1 LISREIL
8 INTNLSIIY
17 IFVFHLHLPS
27 SSSIFVF
34 HLHQLQAFKSN
45 NPTIKMYFSASMI
58 SSLPLLLLSA
68 FAPQASAA
76 PMAVEARA
84 SSTTYSQTYYLVNCF
99 NNITLDAY
107 AEFDYYTKKSLY
119 TAGQTPLKTSIINSE
134 DSIDYEDGTW
144 TTSSPFTFKA
154 VIGED
159 AYTAK
164 AGSVVGSATASTT
177 SATLSCLRLTRFVLY
192 EPKVDEQC
200 YTDYA
205 CVV

>member
-1 LISREIL
+1 
-8 INTNLSIIY
+8 
-17 IFVFHLHLPS
+17 
-27 SSSIFVF
+27 
-34 HLHQLQAFKSN
+34 
-45 NPTIKMYFSASMI
+45 MYFSASMI
-58 SSLPLLLLSA
+58 TSLPLLLLSA
-68 FAPQASAA
+68 LVPQVSAA
-76 PMAVEARA
+76 PTAIEARA
-84 SSTTYSQTYYLVNCF
+84 TSQTYYLVNCF
-99 NNITLDAY
+99 NNITLNAY
-107 AEFDYYTKKSLY
+107 AEIDYYTKKSLY

-144 TTSSPFTFKA
+144 TTTSPFTFKA

-177 SATLSCLRLTRFVLY
+177 SATLKCVRLTRFVLY

-205 CVV
+205 CVVSPITPIRPRALATIS